1 MDFLAKNYDKLI
13 LAFCLIIL
21 VVGISFVAMSF
32 QSTNALLEAQDRETN
47 SKMKGGDKIEELQSE
62 EYSSAHYLN
71 DPRKLLNILGSAK
84 KATPKG
90 SLIEPNKYIICVNE
104 DCLHL
109 ISLNA
114 SKCPFCGTEQ
124 PELAKELQGGEDTDA
139 DGIPD
144 KFENQY
150 AVKGVLNP
158 RNPNDARMDYDRD
171 GFLNIEEYKHGTKLD
186 DADDFPALGYL
197 LRAVKVFKVDLPVK
211 LLDIDTNRKNDS
223 KEWDIAITAPDPK
236 TRKIRRFS
244 CAVGDKVGGYLIKNA
259 GFNGTGDNQVPYV
272 DFAPENSP
280 NDTYRLEKGAVVK
293 SKNLTVRMIY
303 LMSRER
309 NFAQAVMRRGL
320 ITKNVGDEFTLEKPK
335 TTTKVKQYYK
345 VISADEEK
353 GSVTVALLKSEKGA
367 VDKEIS
373 LTMFKPVE
381 DFISYE
387 QMGMGM
393 MGGDMGPGGDA
404 GGPMMGPGPGPG
416 APGRRPGMRQNRR
429 ME

>member
-32 QSTNALLEAQDRETN
+32 QSTNALIEGQNRETDN
-47 SKMKGGDKIEELQSE
+47 KMRGGDKIEELQSE
-62 EYSSAHYLN
+62 EYNSAHYLN
-71 DPRKLLNILGSAK
+71 DPRKLMNILGSAK
-84 KATPKG
+84 RPTLKG

-139 DGIPD
+139 D

-150 AVKGVLNP
+150 ASKGILHP

-171 GFLNIEEYKHGTKLD
+171 GFLNVEEFRHGTKLD
-186 DADDFPALGYL
+186 SADDFPSLGYL
-197 LRAVKVFKVDLPVK
+197 LRVVKVFRVDLPLK
-211 LLDIDTNRKNDS
+211 LLDIDTNRKEDQ
-223 KEWDIAITAPDPK
+223 KEWDIAISAPDPK
-236 TRKIRRFS
+236 TRKIRRFT
-244 CAVGDKVGGYLIKNA
+244 CAINDKVAGYVVKSA
-259 GFNGTGDNQVPYV
+259 GFTGTGDNAVPFAV
-272 DFAPENSP
+272 IAPENAP
-280 NDTYRLEKGAVVK
+280 DDTYRLEKGAVVK
-293 SKNLTVRMIY
+293 SKNLTVRMVY
-303 LMSRER
+303 LMSRDR
-309 NFAQAVMRRGL
+309 NFAQAVMRRGV
-320 ITKNVGDEFTLEKPK
+320 IVKNVGDEFSLEKPK
-335 TTTKVKQYYK
+335 TTTKVKEFYK
-345 VISADEEK
+345 LVSADEEK
-353 GSVTVALLKSEKGA
+353 GSATVALLKSEKGA
-367 VDKEIS
+367 VDKEIP

-387 QMGMGM
+387 QMGMGG
-393 MGGDMGPGGDA
+393 MGEMGPGGEG

-416 APGRRPGMRQNRR
+416 GQRRRPGMGQNRR